1 MNIPDI
7 VFIVPYRN
15 RQVEK
20 SVFLAIMSKILSHL
34 NYYVFFIHQNDKRL
48 FNRGAIKNIGFLYIK
63 KKWPNN
69 YKNITI
75 VFNDVD
81 NISYYKDQFN
91 YKTKK
96 GIIKHHFGFKHTLG
110 GIFSILASDFEQ
122 TNGFPNIWTW
132 GLEDNIL
139 LKRIKKNKIIIKY
152 ENFINAQNETNKII
166 YFNNNVKRFINKK
179 IHFKFETNSNY
190 DGISLIKKINFGKE
204 HKLDNKIFMIDINY
218 FETGEDYKIYLKNVE
233 EIKPILHFPK
243 KKKYK
248 KTLIY

>member
-7 VFIVPYRN
+7 VFIVPYRD

-20 SVFLAIMSKILSHL
+20 SVFSAIMPKILSHL
-34 NYYVFFIHQNDKRL
+34 NYYIFYIHQNDKRL

-63 KKWPNN
+63 KKWPNK

-81 NISYYKDQFN
+81 NISYYKDQFI

-96 GIIKHHFGFKHTLG
+96 NIIKHHFGFKHTLG
-110 GIFSILASDFEQ
+110 GIFSILASDFEKI
-122 TNGFPNIWTW
+122 NGFPNIWTW

-139 LKRIKKNKIIIKY
+139 LKRIKKYNINIQY
-152 ENFINAQNETNKII
+152 ENFVNAQNETNKII
-166 YFNNNVKRFINKK
+166 FFNNDIRRDINKK
-179 IHFKFETNSNY
+179 IHFKFETNSFY
-190 DGISLIKKINFGKE
+190 DGISLIKNLKFGKKHNIE
-204 HKLDNKIFMIDINY
+204 NKIFMIDIDY
-218 FETGEDYKIYLKNVE
+218 FETGEDFKIYLKNTE
-233 EIKPILHFPK
+233 KIIPIKHFPK